1 MRRFYCTQ
9 TSFFRIT
16 LLLIVGV
23 FPLLFSPP
31 IQAQD
36 LFERGKKF
44 YEQRHAEADSFR
56 AHSTNINRA
65 IEIFKESLQQN
76 TKPEQSATYLLR
88 SYYFKGMYTG
98 LSDNE
103 KKEIYQKGRDFG
115 EKMMERFPNSVPIK
129 FWYAANI
136 GRWADVH
143 SFARA
148 ATSGVSKKLRRICED
163 IIENDPQYQGGGGY
177 RILAQVHFYSPHI
190 PIVMGW
196 PSNERALELTEKSL
210 AVDSNHPSNR
220 ILYAQILLEL
230 DQREE
235 ARKQLYKL
243 QQMRPRPS
251 HTVEDH
257 YVQHRGRQLLEEHF
271 N

>member
-1 MRRFYCTQ
+1 MRRFYVTQ
-9 TSFFRIT
+9 PSFLRIT
-16 LLLIVGV
+16 FLSICAVLPSL
-23 FPLLFSPP
+23 SAST

-36 LFERGKKF
+36 LSDRGKQF

-56 AHSTNINRA
+56 ANPTNINQA
-65 IEIFKESLQQN
+65 IEIFEESLQQN
-76 TKPEQSATYLLR
+76 IKPEQSATYLLR

-98 LSDNE
+98 LTEDQ
-103 KKEIYQKGRDFG
+103 KKEVYQKGKDFG
-115 EKMMERFPNSVPIK
+115 EQMIEQFPNSVPIK
-129 FWYAANI
+129 FWYAANL

-143 SFARA
+143 GFVKA
-148 ATSGVSKKLRRICED
+148 ATSGISQKLRRICED
-163 IIENDPQYQGGGGY
+163 IIKNDPQYQGGGGY

-196 PSNERALELTEKSL
+196 PSKEKALELVERAL

-230 DQREE
+230 DNREE
-235 ARKQLYKL
+235 ARKQLQQL

-251 HTVEDH
+251 HTVEDY
-257 YVQHRGRQLLEEHF
+257 YVQHRSRELLEKHF